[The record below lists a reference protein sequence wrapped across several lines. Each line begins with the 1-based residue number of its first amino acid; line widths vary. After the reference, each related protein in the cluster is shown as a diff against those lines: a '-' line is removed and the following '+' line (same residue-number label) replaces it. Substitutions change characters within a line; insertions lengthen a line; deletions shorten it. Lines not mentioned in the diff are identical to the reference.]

1 MSFSADVKKE
11 LTQNISSACCY
22 KAEAFGMLLYGRAFG
37 ITEISLMTEFK
48 EVAEHYCACIRDL
61 TVVTPTVETTKAGNF
76 KISVP
81 TKADR
86 LKILEYFG
94 YTGKELVLRVNLS
107 NLEQTNEDC
116 CSRAFL
122 RGVFLVCGSITDP
135 EKDYHIEFSVA
146 KAKLCDDLMQ
156 IIGDL
161 GLKSKKILR
170 NNSYVI
176 YSKEAESIEDFIG
189 NMGANNAFMQIV
201 KTRAMKDIKNQINR
215 RSNFESAN
223 MSRSIEAGLKQVHII
238 EGILKKVSLDDLTS
252 DLAELCN
259 LRLENPD
266 ISLDE
271 LGKMM
276 KPQLSRSAISRRFK
290 KLEKIALELES
301 K

>member
-48 EVAEHYCACIRDL
+48 EVADRYYACIRDL
-61 TVVTPTVETTKAGNF
+61 TGVTPTVEETKAGNK
-76 KISVP
+76 KISIP
-81 TKADR
+81 NKADR
-86 LKILEYFG
+86 LKILEFFG
-94 YTGKELVLRVNLS
+94 YTGKELALRVNLS
-107 NLEQTNEDC
+107 NLEQTNDDC

-122 RGVFLVCGSITDP
+122 RGAFLVCGSITDP
-135 EKDYHIEFSVA
+135 QKDYHIEFNVT

-156 IIGDL
+156 IIGDM
-161 GLKSKKILR
+161 GLKAKKIIR

-176 YSKEAESIEDFIG
+176 YSKEAESIEDFVG
-189 NMGANNAFMQIV
+189 NMGANNAFMQIMQ
-201 KTRAMKDIKNQINR
+201 TRAIKDIKNQINR

-223 MSRSIEAGLKQVHII
+223 MSRSIEAGLKQVAVI
-238 EGILKKVSLDDLTS
+238 EEILEKISFDDMTK
-252 DLAELCN
+252 DLADLCK

-266 ISLDE
+266 VSLDE
-271 LGKMM
+271 IGKLMN
-276 KPQLSRSAISRRFK
+276 PELSRSAVSRRFK
-290 KLEKIALELES
+290 KLEKIAEELRT

>member
-48 EVAEHYCACIRDL
+48 DVAEHYASGIRDL
-61 TVVTPTVETTKAGNF
+61 TGVTPFIEETKAGNF
-76 KISVP
+76 KISIP
-81 TKADR
+81 EKEDR
-86 LKILEYFG
+86 LKILEFFG
-94 YTGKELVLRVNLS
+94 YTGKELALRVNLS

-116 CSRAFL
+116 CSKAFL
-122 RGVFLVCGSITDP
+122 RGAFLVCGSITDP
-135 EKDYHIEFSVA
+135 EKDYHIEFTVA

-156 IIGDL
+156 IIGDT
-161 GLKSKKILR
+161 GLKAKKIIR
-170 NNSYVI
+170 NNSFVL

-189 NMGANNAFMQIV
+189 TMGAGNAFMHIV

-223 MSRSIEAGLKQVHII
+223 MSRSIEAGLKQVALI
-238 EGILKKVSLDDLTS
+238 EEILQKIKLEDMTDDLS
-252 DLAELCN
+252 ALCR
-259 LRLENPD
+259 LRLDNPD
-266 ISLDE
+266 SSLDE

-276 KPQLSRSAISRRFK
+276 KPALSRSAVSRRFK
-290 KLEKIALELES
+290 KLEKILQELQ